1 MDKPELPK
9 REKFPNLNDY
19 LNEVSRYNQAIS
31 EAADEKI
38 YTIPN
43 FKIDDKDEQ
52 SWLRFNKEFSGKV
65 IIVKRFTQQDVD
77 DLRLLSELAF
87 DGACISESDEQ
98 LINRVNKLADKIQEM
113 I

>member
-1 MDKPELPK
+1 MDKPKLPK

-19 LNEVSRYNQAIS
+19 LKEVSRYNQAI
-31 EAADEKI
+31 ETTDEKI
-38 YTIPN
+38 YVIPN
-43 FKIDDKDEQ
+43 FKIDDKDVQ
-52 SWLRFNKEFSGKV
+52 SWLRLNKEFGVLSH
-65 IIVKRFTQQDVD
+65 VKRFTQQDVD

-113 I
+113 II

>member
-19 LNEVSRYNQAIS
+19 LEAVSRYNQATS
-31 EAADEKI
+31 EPIIHA
-38 YTIPN
+38 IPN
-43 FKIDDKDEQ
+43 FKIDDKDAQ
-52 SWLRFNKEFSGKV
+52 NWLRFNKEFSGKV

-87 DGACISESDEQ
+87 DGACISEFDEQ
-98 LINRVNKLADKIQEM
+98 LINRVNQLADKIQGM